1 MRSFIIIIYATLI
14 VSTVAFAQNRL
25 HSMYGFRGSADGAIL
40 LPSTLD
46 LKKNQVQL
54 SGSGQF
60 WLGNTFVSNKGL
72 YQFFDKSSEIVRPDF
87 DRAIDRMRDK
97 NTFGLGLEGHTAISF
112 QVPIRDHR
120 FTFSIGV
127 GERFGMNWGFSK
139 NMLSLFWNG
148 NKQWAGEKVELTP
161 FAVNAAW
168 YREFVTGAAT
178 EVYRSGD
185 FYVRAGTRLKFI
197 QSLAALHMP
206 VAKVELTTA
215 ADGQYLL
222 FDYDYDI
229 RYAFGSGSNP
239 AFSPSGGGFGID
251 LGLTVGL
258 PNRITVDAA
267 LNDLGSMHFKNNAN
281 VMRKTSSF
289 LYEGFDFN
297 KLVGVS
303 STIYLDSLYKSLG
316 FDAPQEGSFK
326 MLLGSRLVLQGMY
339 ELSETDALKDK
350 GRVFVTYVQ
359 GFREMPFS
367 TRRAYLGTGY
377 SVRLLKWLEIGTNA
391 GFGGFNR
398 VAIGLM
404 TGMRIGKSLQLAFSS
419 ENVLGMPIPGAASG
433 VDFGGNLVWNFGR
446 YKHE

>member
-1 MRSFIIIIYATLI
+1 MRRLIFILYVLI
-14 VSTVAFAQNRL
+14 LLSSAVSAQNRL
-25 HSMYGFRGSADGAIL
+25 HSMYNFRGSSDAAIL

-46 LKKNQVQL
+46 LKNHQVQW

-60 WLGNTFVSNKGL
+60 WIGNTFVSNKGL
-72 YQFFDKSSEIVRPDF
+72 YQFFDNSSETVRPDF
-87 DRAIDRMRDK
+87 DRAIDKMRDK
-97 NTFGLGLEGHTAISF
+97 NTFGLGLEGHTAIAF
-112 QVPIRDHR
+112 QVPIRDHKVV
-120 FTFSIGV
+120 FSLGV
-127 GERFGMNWGFSK
+127 AERFGMNWGFSR
-139 NMLSLFWNG
+139 NMLSLFWRG

-229 RYAFGSGSNP
+229 RYAFASGSNP
-239 AFSPSGGGFGID
+239 AFNPSGGGFGID
-251 LGLTVGL
+251 LGVTVGL
-258 PNRITVDAA
+258 PNRITIDAA
-267 LNDLGSMHFKNNAN
+267 LNDLGSMHFKNNAK

-289 LYEGFDFN
+289 LYEGFDFT

-303 STIYLDSLYKSLG
+303 STLYLDSLYKSLG
-316 FDAPQEGSFK
+316 FDAPQDGSFK
-326 MLLGSRLVLQGMY
+326 MLLGSRLILQGMY
-339 ELSETDALKDK
+339 ELSEADALKDK
-350 GRVFVTYVQ
+350 GRVFVTYIQ

-377 SVRLLKWLEIGTNA
+377 SVRVLKWLEIGTNA
-391 GFGGFNR
+391 GFGGFNK
-398 VAIGLM
+398 VALGLM
-404 TGMRIGKSLQLAFSS
+404 TGVRIGQSLQLALSS
-419 ENVLGMPIPGAASG
+419 ENILGLPIPGAASG
-433 VDFGGNLVWNFGR
+433 MDFGGNLVWNFGR